1 MSKNSILI
9 VDDDPT
15 SLARLQQILNNDYT
29 LTFARNGT
37 ECLEDVR
44 KHRPNLILMDIEMPG
59 LNGYTLCRLIKSDP
73 LTENTPIIFISALQE
88 IGDETAGFQSGCVDY
103 IIKPVSPSI
112 VKARVATHLSLVRAT
127 MLERYVKQL
136 EIEKAKTARLTRIL
150 AVMSDTNSAIVR
162 IRAPQE
168 LTEEACRIAV
178 DHGGFGVAWIGLAS
192 DSVALDLAACQ
203 GIDQGQLLE
212 LLLAATDK
220 SSLRKTIHEH
230 VLNTHEAIVCND
242 VRTPMEYAL
251 TCRDAETR
259 GYLSI
264 IGLPFVNNEKII
276 GVMVLY
282 AREANYFDA
291 EEIKLLK
298 ELAGDISFALQ
309 AIESEKRANFLAYND
324 GLTSLPNTALFLDRL
339 GQLIQSAE
347 RSRNNVFVIMLN
359 LDRFKQLND
368 ALGRHVGDQVL
379 RILAK
384 RLVDGF
390 SGQCTIAR
398 VGADNFALAGELVS
412 GTDVSILCEQIVD
425 SLNKPFNADGKSLEV
440 LARLGV
446 SMYPADADG
455 AESLFRNAEAAL
467 KQAKSFKAR
476 YSFYSPELNARIA
489 EKMELESMLKSALE
503 DKQFVLHYQPKVELR
518 TGQIVGAEALIRW
531 QHPERGMILPVDF
544 IPLAEETGLIV
555 QIGEW
560 VIRTVC
566 AQQAE
571 WRRDGI
577 PILPV
582 ALNLSALQFRDG
594 DLLYVL
600 SKALSDHGIV
610 PGMVELELTESLV
623 MQNPDAA
630 GEAMRAF
637 RDLGF
642 KLSLDDFGTGY
653 SSLAHLKRFP
663 FNTVKI
669 DRAFVTDIT
678 QNPGDAAIASAIIG
692 MAHSLSMHVIAEG
705 VETEGQ
711 LKFLRNRQCD
721 QIQGFFFSRA
731 IHADDFGSMLL
742 DGKHLD
748 MGQDFEAE
756 QQALLIVDDDEKTL
770 SSLEQC
776 LRGQGYRIF
785 QAADGTEGLE
795 LLAKNIIQVVVCSQ
809 RIATTDG
816 VNFLTTAAKLYPD
829 SMRIILS
836 GYTELRS
843 VLDAIN
849 RGEIYRF
856 LTKPWNDEQL
866 RENIQDAFRRYR
878 PTK

>member
-1 MSKNSILI
+1 MSKCSILI

-15 SLARLQQILNNDYT
+15 SLARLQQILSNDYN

-37 ECLEDVR
+37 ECLADVK
-44 KHRPNLILMDIEMPG
+44 KHHPNLILMDIEMPG
-59 LNGYTLCRLIKSDP
+59 LNGYTLCRLLKNDP
-73 LTENTPIIFISALQE
+73 LTENTPVIFISALQE
-88 IGDETAGFQSGCVDY
+88 IGDEAAGFSSGCVDY
-103 IIKPVSPSI
+103 IIKPVSPSL

-178 DHGGFGVAWIGLAS
+178 DHGGFGVAWIGLA
-192 DSVALDLAACQ
+192 DEGVALNLAACQ
-203 GIDQGQLLE
+203 GIDPGQLLTS
-212 LLLAATDK
+212 LLAATDK
-220 SSLRKTIHEH
+220 PSLRTTIHGH
-230 VLNTHEAIVCND
+230 VLSTQEAIVCND
-242 VRTPMEYAL
+242 VRTTMDYAL
-251 TCRDAETR
+251 TCRDAEAR

-282 AREANYFDA
+282 AREADYFDD

-324 GLTSLPNTALFLDRL
+324 ALTSLPNTALFLDRL
-339 GQLIQSAE
+339 GQLIQAAE
-347 RSRNNVFVIMLN
+347 RSGNNVFVIMLN

-379 RILAK
+379 RIIAK
-384 RLVDGF
+384 RLVDEF
-390 SGQCTIAR
+390 SDRCTVAR
-398 VGADNFALAGELVS
+398 VGADNFGLAGDLV
-412 GTDVSILCEQIVD
+412 GGIDVSTLCDQIVT
-425 SLNKPFNADGKSLEV
+425 SLNEPFIVDGKNLEV
-440 LARLGV
+440 FARLGV
-446 SMYPADADG
+446 SLHPADAAS
-455 AESLFRNAEAAL
+455 AESLFKNAEAAL

-476 YSFYSPELNARIA
+476 YSFYSADINAQIA
-489 EKMELESMLKSALE
+489 EKMALENMLKSALE
-503 DKQFVLHYQPKVELR
+503 LNQFVLHYQPKVDLR

-531 QHPERGMILPVDF
+531 QHPDRGLISPMDF

-566 AQQAE
+566 AQQAT

-594 DLLYVL
+594 DLLYIL
-600 SKALSDHGIV
+600 SKAISDHDMV
-610 PGMVELELTESLV
+610 AGMVELELTESLV
-623 MQNPDAA
+623 MQNPEAA

-637 RDLGF
+637 RNFGF

-678 QNPGDAAIASAIIG
+678 QNPEDAAIASAIIG
-692 MAHSLSMHVIAEG
+692 MAHSLSMNVIAEG

-711 LKFLRNRQCD
+711 LKFLRNKQCD
-721 QIQGFFFSRA
+721 QMQGYFFSRA
-731 IHADDFGSMLL
+731 IQADDFGLMLR
-742 DGKHLD
+742 DGKHIDLQSD
-748 MGQDFEAE
+748 PDAGQ
-756 QQALLIVDDDEKTL
+756 QVLLIVDDDKSTM
-770 SSLEQC
+770 SSLLLC
-776 LRGQGYRIF
+776 LRGQGYNIL
-785 QAADGTEGLE
+785 QASDGTEGLE
-795 LLAKNIIQVVVCSQ
+795 ILAKNTVQVVVCSQ
-809 RIATTDG
+809 RIATIDG

-843 VLDAIN
+843 VLDAVN

-856 LTKPWNDEQL
+856 LTIPWNEEQL
-866 RENIQDAFRRYR
+866 RENIHDAFRRYR
-878 PTK
+878 PPK

>member
-1 MSKNSILI
+1 MSQNSILI

-15 SLARLQQILNNDYT
+15 SLATLQQILGNDYN

-37 ECLEDVR
+37 ECLEDVK

-73 LTENTPIIFISALQE
+73 LTENTPVIFISALQE
-88 IGDETAGFQSGCVDY
+88 IGDETAGFSSGCVDY

-112 VKARVATHLSLVRAT
+112 VRARVATHLSLVRAT

-136 EIEKAKTARLTRIL
+136 EVEKAKTARLTRIL

-192 DSVALDLAACQ
+192 DSVALNLAACQ
-203 GIDQGQLLE
+203 GIDPGQLLE
-212 LLLAATDK
+212 LLLKATDK
-220 SSLRKTIHEH
+220 SRLGTIHEH
-230 VLNTHEAIVCND
+230 VLNTREAIVCND

-264 IGLPFVNNEKII
+264 IGLPFFNNEKII

-282 AREANYFDA
+282 AREADYFDA

-339 GQLIQSAE
+339 GQLIQAAE
-347 RSRNNVFVIMLN
+347 RSGNKVFVIMLN

-368 ALGRHVGDQVL
+368 TFGRHVGDQVL

-384 RLVDGF
+384 RLVDEF
-390 SGQCTIAR
+390 SNRCTVAR
-398 VGADNFALAGELVS
+398 VGADNFVLAGDLLD
-412 GTDVSILCEQIVD
+412 GADVGALCDQIVT
-425 SLNKPFNADGKSLEV
+425 SLNEPFIVDGKRLEV

-446 SMYPADADG
+446 SMYPADAG
-455 AESLFRNAEAAL
+455 SAESLFKNAEAAL

-489 EKMELESMLKSALE
+489 EKMELENMLKSALKDNE
-503 DKQFVLHYQPKVELR
+503 FVLHYQPKVDLR

-531 QHPERGMILPVDF
+531 RHPERGMISPIEF

-566 AQQAE
+566 AQQAA
-571 WRRDGI
+571 WRRDGV

-594 DLLYVL
+594 DLLYIL
-600 SKALSDHGIV
+600 SKAISDHDMMA
-610 PGMVELELTESLV
+610 GMVELELTESLV
-623 MQNPDAA
+623 MQNPEAA

-692 MAHSLSMHVIAEG
+692 MAHSLSMNVIAEG

-711 LKFLRNRQCD
+711 LKFLRNRECD
-721 QIQGFFFSRA
+721 QMQGYLFSRA
-731 IHADDFGSMLL
+731 IQADDFGSMLRDGRHMLL
-742 DGKHLD
+742 DHD
-748 MGQDFEAE
+748 PDTE
-756 QQALLIVDDDEKTL
+756 QKTLLVVDDEKETM
-770 SSLEQC
+770 SSLNLC
-776 LRGQGYRIF
+776 LRGQGYNIL
-785 QAADGTEGLE
+785 QASDGTEGLE
-795 LLAKNIIQVVVCSQ
+795 ILARNTVQVVVCSQ

-843 VLDAIN
+843 VLDAVN

-856 LTKPWNDEQL
+856 LTIPWNEEQL
-866 RENIQDAFRRYR
+866 RENIHDAFRRYR
-878 PTK
+878 PPK

>member
-1 MSKNSILI
+1 MSQNSILI

-15 SLARLQQILNNDYT
+15 SLATLQQILGDDYA

-37 ECLEDVR
+37 ECFNAV
-44 KHRPNLILMDIEMPG
+44 KKQRPDLILMDIEMPG
-59 LNGYTLCRLIKSDP
+59 FNGFTVCRMIKSDP
-73 LTENTPIIFISALQE
+73 LTENTPVIFISALNE
-88 IGDETAGFQSGCVDY
+88 IGDETAGFKSGGVDY
-103 IIKPVSPSI
+103 ITKPVSPGI
-112 VKARVATHLSLVRAT
+112 VRARVATHLSLVRAT

-192 DSVALDLAACQ
+192 ESVALNLAACQ
-203 GIDQGQLLE
+203 GIDPGQLLE

-220 SSLRKTIHEH
+220 SAIRTTIHEQ
-230 VLNTHEAIVCND
+230 VLNTREVIVCND
-242 VRTPMEYAL
+242 VRIAMDYAL
-251 TCRDAETR
+251 TCHDAETR

-282 AREANYFDA
+282 AREANYFDE

-339 GQLIQSAE
+339 GQLIQAAD
-347 RSRNNVFVIMLN
+347 RSGNSVFVIMLN

-368 ALGRHVGDQVL
+368 VFGRHVGDQVL

-390 SGQCTIAR
+390 SQQCTIAR
-398 VGADNFALAGELVS
+398 VGADNFGLAGVRLS
-412 GTDVSILCEQIVD
+412 GTDVSTLCEQIVRL
-425 SLNKPFNADGKSLEV
+425 LNEPLNVDGKNLDV

-446 SMYPADADG
+446 SLYPADAG
-455 AESLFRNAEAAL
+455 SAESVFKNAEAAL
-467 KQAKSFKAR
+467 KQSKSLKVRFSY
-476 YSFYSPELNARIA
+476 YSSELNARIA
-489 EKMELESMLKSALE
+489 EKMELENMLKSALE
-503 DKQFVLHYQPKVELR
+503 DNQFVLHYQPKVDLR

-531 QHPERGMILPVDF
+531 HHPERGMISPAEF

-555 QIGEW
+555 PIGEW

-566 AQQAE
+566 AQQAT
-571 WRRDGI
+571 WRRDAV

-594 DLLYVL
+594 DLLYIL
-600 SKALSDHGIV
+600 SKALSDHDMV
-610 PGMVELELTESLV
+610 AGMVELELTESLV
-623 MQNPDAA
+623 MQNPEAA
-630 GEAMRAF
+630 GKAMHAF

-678 QNPGDAAIASAIIG
+678 QNPEDAAIASAIIG

-705 VETEGQ
+705 VETEAQ
-711 LKFLRNRQCD
+711 MKFLRTRQCD
-721 QIQGFFFSRA
+721 QMQGYFFSRA
-731 IHADDFGSMLL
+731 IQAHDFGSMLR
-742 DGKHLD
+742 DGKHLELEFD
-748 MGQDFEAE
+748 PETG
-756 QQALLIVDDDEKTL
+756 QQALLIVDDDEKIL
-770 SSLEQC
+770 SALNRC
-776 LRGQGYRIF
+776 LRGQGYRIL
-785 QAADGTEGLE
+785 QASDGTEGLE
-795 LLAKNIIQVVVCSQ
+795 ILASNTIQVIVSSQ
-809 RIATTDG
+809 RVATTNG
-816 VNFLTTAAKLYPD
+816 VDFLTTAAKLYPD

-843 VLDAIN
+843 VLDAVN
-849 RGEIYRF
+849 RGDIYRF
-856 LTKPWNDEQL
+856 LTKPWDDEQL
-866 RENIQDAFRRYR
+866 RESIHDAFRRYR